1 MKKQGHNN
9 NIDKKNQSK
18 FPNTK
23 ANNKNIV
30 KIPLKPLSKSCVEIG
45 KYDINDT
52 THIFM
57 QKTKE
62 IVKVVLINKGL
73 CDIVKVA
80 KTRLIF
86 IYVFSVLA
94 Q

>member
-1 MKKQGHNN
+1 M
-9 NIDKKNQSK
+9 
-18 FPNTK
+18 
-23 ANNKNIV
+23 
-30 KIPLKPLSKSCVEIG
+30 C
-45 KYDINDT
+45 
-52 THIFM
+52 IFM